1 MPHREHPTLPE
12 RNTAVILREGGRHF
26 FLIDHIPSRRSSDAL
41 DGHELLRS
49 SGGGGGSGGGADRTQ
64 VPSAGRQ
71 PVACVSAAA
80 ADSWSK
86 AAQLARVARGS
97 QTGRLVR
104 ARAQ

>member
-26 FLIDHIPSRRSSDAL
+26 FLIDHIPSRRSSDASAR
-41 DGHELLRS
+41 HELLRS
-49 SGGGGGSGGGADRTQ
+49 GGGGGGGGAGRTQ